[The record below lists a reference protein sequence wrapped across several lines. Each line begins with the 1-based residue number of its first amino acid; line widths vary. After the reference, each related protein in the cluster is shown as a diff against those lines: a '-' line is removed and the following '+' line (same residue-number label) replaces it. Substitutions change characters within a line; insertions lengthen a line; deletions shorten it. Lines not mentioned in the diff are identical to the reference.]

1 MNEENIKETKDVKLN
16 NQEEEKKARKE
27 EFDSILEKI
36 KKMSEAIQL
45 HTNVKD
51 AVSKEEVDNNYL
63 KYIENSLEDKLF
75 NDAKFDKIKS
85 KVLLEVVCPDLVNIE
100 NFEIEKLEIE
110 DIGSHFEEL
119 ENYIDKICIYDNK
132 FVCLFGVNEN
142 NPEKVIKYEPRK
154 FSRLDM
160 IEAICAMLEEGKTA
174 QMEQYDEYYVVTNET
189 GLKVFSERKIVSL
202 VKVEET
208 VFDKIKSKLSSLFT
222 INMFNKKKCL
232 PNIKLVYDTN
242 QNRFENFEHTSKIDA
257 KSRMK
262 ALLRKEREVTRNTS
276 I

>member
-1 MNEENIKETKDVKLN
+1 MNEEKVKETKDVKLN

-36 KKMSEAIQL
+36 KKMSEAIEL

-75 NDAKFDKIKS
+75 NDTKFDKIKS

-110 DIGSHFEEL
+110 DIGSHYEEL
-119 ENYIDKICIYDNK
+119 ENYIDKICTYDNK
-132 FVCLFGVNEN
+132 FICLFGVNEY

-154 FSRLDM
+154 FTRLDM
-160 IEAICAMLEEGKTA
+160 IEAICAKIEEGKTA

-202 VKVEET
+202 VKIEET
-208 VFDKIKSKLSSLFT
+208 VFDKIKNKLSSLFT
-222 INMFNKKKCL
+222 INIFAKKKCL

-262 ALLRKEREVTRNTS
+262 ALLRKEREVTRN
-276 I
+276 INL